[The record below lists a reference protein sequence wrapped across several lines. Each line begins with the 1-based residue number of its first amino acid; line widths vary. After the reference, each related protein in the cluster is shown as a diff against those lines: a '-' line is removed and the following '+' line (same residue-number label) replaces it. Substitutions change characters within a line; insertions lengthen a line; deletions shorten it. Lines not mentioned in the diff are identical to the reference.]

1 MMCANRMRIVAL
13 ALSLA
18 AAISVPAQTSTQ
30 AESGP
35 LPMLA
40 QATVPPT
47 GMMDAEHPMPMNERM
62 LKRFP
67 QPVRVGDL
75 IGLPVL
81 NENASTLGH
90 VRQVVRT
97 PKGTIELIVS
107 YSKLWGWFGRPIAVP
122 LEVVGIEGR
131 QLVSLDMDSDEYAR
145 APTWRENDTTALPND
160 STIRIALARN

>member
-1 MMCANRMRIVAL
+1 MSCARRIWIAVL
-13 ALSLA
+13 ALVLARAIGMPGQATA
-18 AAISVPAQTSTQ
+18 AANTS
-30 AESGP
+30 P
-35 LPMLA
+35 LMLA
-40 QATVPPT
+40 QAMVPPT

-97 PKGTIELIVS
+97 PHGNIELIVS
-107 YSKLWGWFGRPIAVP
+107 YSRLWGWFGRPVAVP
-122 LEVVGIEGR
+122 LEVVGIAGR
-131 QLVSLDMDSDEYAR
+131 QLVSLDMDSSEYAT
-145 APTWRENDTTALPND
+145 APTWQANGAVALPND
-160 STIRIALARN
+160 ATIRIALARS